1 MGDRDGA
8 KRFARGPYM
17 KFPVHRRHLKH
28 PEDLPKLCA
37 ELRRESPE
45 RLLAADLFSGAGGLS
60 LGLED
65 SGMTVVL
72 ASDIFPEAN
81 QTHARH
87 FAGLT
92 LDWDLSEPKVVQG
105 LGELLRDVN
114 IDVVAGGPPCQPFS
128 KAGRAKIRD
137 AVQKG
142 LRDPH
147 DQRRDLWQSYLEV
160 ISISR
165 PRAVIMENVPDMA
178 LDREMFILRSMA
190 QRLED
195 MDYSVDVRIVQTSDY
210 GVPQHRQRLILVA
223 LAGGVRFTWPTPVSQ
238 GVTLR
243 QAISDLPPIQPGWV
257 SEEAMNAGIN
267 YPGSRTDFQ
276 RYMRRPSS
284 GSSGESSRVFDH
296 VTRAVRP
303 DDLAAF
309 KLMDSSTK
317 YSDLPAELKRYRSDI
332 FDDKYKR
339 LDWDSLSRTITA
351 HIAKDGYW
359 YIHPEQHRTLTVR
372 EAARIQ
378 TFPDYYRF
386 SGTPAAGFKQIGNAV
401 PPMLGRALAGA
412 VQQSLASGDRIKAS
426 REQTGDLL
434 ARAWAQGGSSQRSW
448 LREGTRF
455 QVIIAETLF
464 TRQSALV
471 CRFGWQAI
479 QDLDTPEALI
489 QHESRFIRMASWL
502 DRGHIAKGLVDAF
515 RAAACEEK
523 ESLGVDDIDE
533 LVAAKVIP
541 QAIADIAL
549 LAGTSAERQGE
560 ENPVVVNQPVLRVAA
575 RYRGDM
581 SDHRNR
587 RTDGRLG
594 VAELIGFGPDNGE
607 AHLELLE
614 IGRNICVGPEP
625 DCAVCPL
632 HRDCAFAASEAGQRE
647 AS

>member
-1 MGDRDGA
+1 MGNEDGA

-17 KFPVHRRHLKH
+17 KFPVHRRHLKRA
-28 PEDLPKLCA
+28 EDLPDLCA
-37 ELRRESPE
+37 DLRRESPE

-65 SGMTVVL
+65 SGITVVL

-81 QTHARH
+81 ETHARH

-92 LDWDLSEPKVVQG
+92 LDWDLSDPEVVQR
-105 LGELLRDVN
+105 LGELLRDVH

-128 KAGRAKIRD
+128 KAGRSKIRD

-160 ISISR
+160 ISIAR
-165 PRAVIMENVPDMA
+165 PRAVVMENVPDMA

-210 GVPQHRQRLILVA
+210 GVPQHRQRLILIA
-223 LAGGVRFTWPTPVSQ
+223 LADRVRFTWPTPVAE

-243 QAISDLPPIQPGWV
+243 QAISDLPAIKPGWV
-257 SEEAMNAGIN
+257 SEETMNAGIA
-267 YPGSRTDFQ
+267 YPGARTDFQ

-284 GSSGESSRVFDH
+284 QSSGESPRVFDH

-309 KLMDSSTK
+309 KLMDSHTK
-317 YSDLPAELKRYRSDI
+317 YSDLPPELKRYRSDI

-359 YIHPEQHRTLTVR
+359 YIHPEEHRTLTVR

-401 PPMLGRALAGA
+401 PPMLGQALGGA
-412 VQQSLASGDRIKAS
+412 VQQSLVAGKRIMHS
-426 REQTGDLL
+426 REQAGDLL
-434 ARAWAQGGSSQRSW
+434 ARAWAGGGSAQRPW

-464 TRQSALV
+464 ARQSALV

-479 QDLDTPEALI
+479 EDLVSPAELI
-489 QHESRFIRMASWL
+489 QHENRFIRMASWL
-502 DRGHIAKGLVDAF
+502 DRGRTAKELVEAF
-515 RAAACEEK
+515 RTAAR
-523 ESLGVDDIDE
+523 SGQQYLGVDDIDA
-533 LVAAKVIP
+533 LIAAKVVP

-549 LAGTSAERQGE
+549 LAGTTEERQGD

-594 VAELIGFGPDNGE
+594 VAELIGFGPQNGD

-625 DCAVCPL
+625 DCAACPL
-632 HRDCAFAASEAGQRE
+632 STDCSFAALEAGAAE